1 MNKHS
6 TIEETP
12 EALKKLEKNNPQ
24 KYRSVSKHI
33 AAMVKSLDE
42 QEKSSSSDSKTEDDQ
57 D

>member
-1 MNKHS
+1 MNKNS
-6 TIEETP
+6 TIEETS
-12 EALKKLEKNNPQ
+12 EALKKLEKNNPH

-42 QEKSSSSDSKTEDDQ
+42 QEKSSSSNSKTEDDQ

>member
-6 TIEETP
+6 SIGEKP
-12 EALKKLEKNNPQ
+12 EALRKMEKNDPH

-33 AAMVKSLDE
+33 AAMVKSLDD
-42 QEKSSSSDSKTEDDQ
+42 QEKNNSSDPKTEDEQ

>member
-6 TIEETP
+6 ILEETS
-12 EALKKLEKNNPQ
+12 EAFKKLEKNNPQ
-24 KYRSVSKHI
+24 KFRSVSKNI

-42 QEKSSSSDSKTEDDQ
+42 QEKSSSSDSETEVPQ